1 MWTTAKTIAGTE
13 LDRKNDNRRTY
24 SVKLHYFHNVPNLCY
39 NGLNVQLN
47 FLIIAT
53 AFIIPTLPHVSMH
66 VCVPACIETE
76 RERGA
81 ERECVFVCVC
91 VCVHACACVRAQV
104 SVKQ

>member
-1 MWTTAKTIAGTE
+1 M
-13 LDRKNDNRRTY
+13 
-24 SVKLHYFHNVPNLCY
+24 KLHYFHSVSNLCY

-66 VCVPACIETE
+66 VCVPACIERE

-91 VCVHACACVRAQV
+91 VCVCARVCVRASASQCQTIAI
-104 SVKQ
+104 KALITLGLA